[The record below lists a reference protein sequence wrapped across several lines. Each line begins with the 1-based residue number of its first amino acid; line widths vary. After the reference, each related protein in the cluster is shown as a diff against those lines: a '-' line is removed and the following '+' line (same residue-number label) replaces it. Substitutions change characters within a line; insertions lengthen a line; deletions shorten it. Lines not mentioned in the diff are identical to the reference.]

1 MTGTVAITDHG
12 WYDFL
17 RRQPGLQEANF
28 WTPSARR
35 AFQSAPFAPFL
46 FKLKAPHNA
55 VCGFAYVA
63 RYTRL
68 PDWLA
73 WDCFGVGNGA
83 PTLAAMRA
91 RIAAIR
97 ARIGYTDP
105 VVGSAGRG
113 VSSFGSSDIGCILLV
128 SPVFFPSD
136 AWVSQ
141 PADWPARSLTPVRY
155 DLTRGE
161 GLGVWAACQERA
173 VQYAPAP
180 TVAFTAPAR
189 VAEHDVPLDDVA
201 VGSRYGA
208 PRVVTPRRGRGTFRV
223 AVTDAYGRACAVTG
237 EHSLPALDAAHIWPY
252 VDAGPHD
259 VRNGLLLRA
268 DLHRLF
274 DTGYVTVTPE
284 RRLEVSPRLRA
295 DYDNG
300 RSYYPLHGAALAL
313 SADVQA
319 QPDPVFLR
327 YHNAHVFLG

>member
-1 MTGTVAITDHG
+1 MQGTVAITDHG

-17 RRQPGLQEANF
+17 RRQPGLGEANF

-35 AFQSAPFAPFL
+35 AFRSTPFAPFL

-55 VCGFAYVA
+55 VCGFAYFA

-83 PTLAAMRA
+83 PTLADMRQ
-91 RIAAIR
+91 RIRAIR
-97 ARIGYTDP
+97 ARIGYSEGATP
-105 VVGSAGRG
+105 SGGAGE
-113 VSSFGSSDIGCILLV
+113 IGCILLV
-128 SPVFFPSD
+128 SPVFFPPS
-136 AWVSQ
+136 AWVPQ

-155 DLTRGE
+155 DLTLGE
-161 GLGVWAACQERA
+161 GRRVWEACQERA
-173 VQYAPAP
+173 AQFAPG
-180 TVAFTAPAR
+180 PAY
-189 VAEHDVPLDDVA
+189 VAERDAPEYPSQRKPVA
-201 VGSRYGA
+201 IAGDAARYGA
-208 PRVVTPRRGRGTFRV
+208 PRLVVPRLGQGTFRV

-237 EHSLPALDAAHIWPY
+237 EHSLPALEAAHIRPY
-252 VDAGPHD
+252 ADEGPHD

-295 DYDNG
+295 DYRNG
-300 RSYYPLHGAALAL
+300 RSYYPLHGVVLTLPPAAIE
-313 SADVQA
+313 
-319 QPDPVFLR
+319 QPDPAFLR
-327 YHNAHVFLG
+327 YHNERVFLGSV